1 MSYGIYYVYITALI
15 PSYEE
20 MIIAGLVKKG
30 YRVGPL
36 ADSNEVTVATP
47 DSVCALIAL
56 RIDTTDDEGATD
68 IHSAFELHE
77 KVEAFLLESKIFY
90 YSLIITEAADCCWN
104 ISNVIITKSLPP
116 PLPPVKKLNPDFN

>member
-36 ADSNEVTVATP
+36 ADSNKVTVAAP
-47 DSVCALIAL
+47 NSVCAIIAL
-56 RIDTTDDEGATD
+56 RVDTNDDEGDTSV
-68 IHSAFELHE
+68 HSSFEMHE
-77 KVEAFLLESKIFY
+77 KVEAFLLELKIFY
-90 YSLIITEAADCCWN
+90 YSLIVTEMADCCWN
-104 ISNVIITKSLPP
+104 ISNIEIPKALLP
-116 PLPPVKKLNPDFN
+116 PPVKKLNPNIN

>member
-1 MSYGIYYVYITALI
+1 MSFGIYYVYITALI
-15 PSYEE
+15 TSYEE

-47 DSVCALIAL
+47 NSVCAVIAL
-56 RIDTTDDEGATD
+56 RVDTNDDEGATD
-68 IHSAFELHE
+68 IHSSFELHE
-77 KVEAFLLESKIFY
+77 KVEAFLLELKIFY
-90 YSLIITEAADCCWN
+90 YSLVVTEVADCCWN
-104 ISNVIITKSLPP
+104 ISNIEIPKVLPP